1 MKEIH
6 RGYKYVAQ
14 NGYGFHVLLG
24 SNSPNWQVLI
34 SLLIKRADSN
44 YSKAAELGAA

>member
-6 RGYKYVAQ
+6 RGLYVAQ
-14 NGYGFHVLLG
+14 NGYGFRVLLG
-24 SNSPNWQVLI
+24 CDPPNWQVPI
-34 SLLIKRADSN
+34 SPLIKRADSK